1 MEAWH
6 EFYLLIGTAGLTLT
20 GLLFVVV
27 SFGARTVATRASIG
41 VRASCLRMRC
51 ISPQRLSLPQ
61 FSLFQT
67 CHPLW
72 SEFFCVSERLRH
84 SVTWH
89 TPKFIG
95 GGGKTTF
102 RC

>member
-6 EFYLLIGTAGLTLT
+6 EFYLLIGTAGDLT

-41 VRASCLRMRC
+41 VRAFV
-51 ISPQRLSLPQ
+51 SPNAVCFSATLVVAQ

-67 CHPLW
+67 CHPL
-72 SEFFCVSERLRH
+72 
-84 SVTWH
+84 
-89 TPKFIG
+89 
-95 GGGKTTF
+95 
-102 RC
+102 